1 MSVVSTRQKAPPLVA
16 FNRDVASRWTAK
28 KNICRTAGPSQ
39 ARQRA
44 TLRSRYREHTLP
56 VLCLLR
62 SSVSGPAPRQSQ
74 RVKTVGKKKP
84 SNQNIKQNKKTQNK
98 TSKILSD
105 DRIYSSDSKTGR
117 VLKCATWRFR
127 GNASSRNP
135 PKLPLLRYED
145 TFTFYP
151 WPRQQIVWSDLL
163 VIITI
168 ILFFL
173 FVC

>member
-1 MSVVSTRQKAPPLVA
+1 M
-16 FNRDVASRWTAK
+16 
-28 KNICRTAGPSQ
+28 
-39 ARQRA
+39 
-44 TLRSRYREHTLP
+44 LRLRYREHTLP

-74 RVKTVGKKKP
+74 RVKTVGGKKP
-84 SNQNIKQNKKTQNK
+84 SNQNIKENKKKQKNQ

-135 PKLPLLRYED
+135 PSCPCCDMKTPSRFIPDLDNKLSGVTYSLLLRL
-145 TFTFYP
+145 FFFFCLFVK
-151 WPRQQIVWSDLL
+151 RRLL
-163 VIITI
+163 V
-168 ILFFL
+168 
-173 FVC
+173 